1 MSIKKIFVYGT
12 HKKVYPQDQANYVTG
27 YNTLFAN
34 QGLDVISDQMYSTDI
49 ANGATNKLQVFEFA
63 NTIERHKDY
72 YMNVDVHAKRNI
84 IKVKPKQIYDKVG
97 ASNFPANAT
106 ESFLVFSSV
115 GLFTTNS
122 PLPNI
127 IRVASNNNKAKL
139 KLISFPKTH
148 SRIDFDASFT
158 YDVDVN
164 NRLVSISYDDTDVKI
179 KTLDAPVFTTNQS
192 EYVWNVE
199 DFFADAAGST
209 GDSYLRNSL
218 GNYMIVAEYAAPA
231 APITGEYISAEINFL
246 DNTPFNGSGLVY

>member
-1 MSIKKIFVYGT
+1 MATKKIFVYGT

-34 QGLDVISDQMYSTDI
+34 QGLDVISDQMYSADI

-106 ESFLVFSSV
+106 DSFLVFSSV

-158 YDVDVN
+158 YDIDVN
-164 NRLVSISYDDTDVKI
+164 I
-179 KTLDAPVFTTNQS
+179 KTLDAPAFTANQS

-218 GNYMIVAEYAAPA
+218 GSYMIVAEYAAPA